1 VKANIDKIKINSS
14 SCEDGI
20 NVISSKIEFNN
31 IEINRTISDGIDM
44 DFSKVKI
51 KNITS
56 RGSDGDCVDLSFGN
70 YIFKNIKVK
79 DCYDKGVSI
88 GENSTVFLGNV
99 EISQNNIGI
108 AIKDSSFAEI
118 KSINTDTDNN
128 TCLSLYNKKPEF
140 NDGKL
145 FYENIDKKCLE
156 NSQFSNKSII
166 KKAKINE
173 KN

>member
-1 VKANIDKIKINSS
+1 
-14 SCEDGI
+14 
-20 NVISSKIEFNN
+20 
-31 IEINRTISDGIDM
+31 M

-108 AIKDSSFAEI
+108 
-118 KSINTDTDNN
+118 INH
-128 TCLSLYNKKPEF
+128 
-140 NDGKL
+140 
-145 FYENIDKKCLE
+145 
-156 NSQFSNKSII
+156 
-166 KKAKINE
+166 
-173 KN
+173 